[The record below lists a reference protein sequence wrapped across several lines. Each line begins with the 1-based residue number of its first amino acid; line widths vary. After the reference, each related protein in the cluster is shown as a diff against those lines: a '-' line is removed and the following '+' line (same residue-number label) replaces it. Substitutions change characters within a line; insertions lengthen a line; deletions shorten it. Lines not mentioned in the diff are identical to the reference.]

1 MVLLLQ
7 QKAEVSAQKQKLL
20 RENEMLQQQMNY
32 MREELQRGEEG
43 SLRLWGELEQVRAQ
57 LSARDQRLSDIRDDA
72 LRIMEYAEE
81 KGEWRMD

>member
-1 MVLLLQ
+1 
-7 QKAEVSAQKQKLL
+7 
-20 RENEMLQQQMNY
+20 MLQQQMNY
-32 MREELQRGEEG
+32 MSEELQRGEEG

>member
-32 MREELQRGEEG
+32 MSEELQRGEEG